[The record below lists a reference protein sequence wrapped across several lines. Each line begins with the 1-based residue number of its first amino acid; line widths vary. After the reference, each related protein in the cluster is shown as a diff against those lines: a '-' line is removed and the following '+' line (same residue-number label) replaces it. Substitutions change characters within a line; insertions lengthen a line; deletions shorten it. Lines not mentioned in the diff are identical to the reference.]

1 MSVGRLSEFDV
12 DAGNWELYCE
22 RLEMYFKANAIKDDL
37 KLPILISSM
46 GDVAYELLVNLAIPQ
61 KPAELSF
68 QEAVKLLKEH
78 LNPKPSILA
87 ERYIFRQRKQKTNE
101 KIQCYVAVLKK
112 LSRFCDFGA
121 TLNENLR
128 DQFVCGIKCD
138 AIRQQLF
145 ASGDITF
152 QKAVKT
158 ACILEAAERDAAAVE
173 GPGGDA
179 DVGASAS
186 AVPSSAAACVSGA
199 ASTSTSRRSSA
210 GLDGGLHRLQISGCS
225 VCGDYRH
232 RRADCKFKNAKCS
245 RCGQIGH
252 LRRMCG
258 DNSMMA
264 SVATNNCGSGKGATR
279 SRGKRD
285 SFAAQGDRTKWRP
298 GAMAYSNNRRAAH
311 THWMEDQDEH
321 EEQEADEAIYQMSLS
336 QYKPVRITL
345 NVQKVDLTMEIDTGS
360 PLSCINY
367 KTYLKYFNKIPL
379 LEANLSINYYN
390 LSQDNALGRLE
401 VNVRHKNKNK
411 LLDLYVFKVG
421 ATSLLGRQWLAE
433 LDISVP
439 KIGINNMSLEIKK
452 IKDRNVIINNIVSR
466 HKDLFD
472 GTLGCF
478 TGGRATLKLRADAE
492 PVFCR
497 ARPLPYALRPRVDA
511 ELDGMLRAGVI
522 EPVDT
527 SDWATPLVI
536 VHKPDG
542 SLRICADYKVTLNK
556 MLYVDKYPVP
566 KVDDLFSRLRGSK
579 YFTKLDLSQAYNQIL
594 LDETRNLTVIN
605 THRGL
610 FMYNRLVYGLASS
623 PGIFQRIMVKLFEG
637 VPNVTVFLDDILIH
651 NSCLDSHIDTVN
663 RVLQI
668 LKDNGLKI
676 KKQKCDFLC
685 EEVKYLGF
693 IVSSEGV
700 RVDREKIKPILE
712 IAPPSNVSELKSFL
726 GMVNFYGK
734 FIKNLSGNLIPLYE
748 LLKKGKHWSWGTE
761 QDVAFGKVKK
771 MLVSPEILI
780 HYDESKPVVVT
791 CDASGRGIGAVL
803 AQTDERGRE
812 RAVAYASR
820 ALTPAERNYS
830 QIHREALAIVFAVKK
845 FHQYLYGRH
854 FILRTDHKPLTSI
867 FGADSGIPSMTAS
880 RLQRWALLLSAYD
893 FTIEY
898 VNTNNNGADALSRLM
913 QGYKALNAKD
923 VCEYEPEQT
932 YLHFASEALLLNFE
946 NIRKETRKDPILSRI
961 MSYVRDG
968 WPKDVEIKEFKPY
981 FNRRTELYYELGCL
995 MWGHR
1000 LVVPKTCRNK
1010 ILLELHDSHMGI
1022 VKTKAIARS
1031 YVWWPGIDEEIEAC
1045 CRECAVCADAGDAP
1059 PRHAPQPWPW
1069 PIRPWTRLHID
1080 FLGPIVGR
1088 KFLVIVDS
1096 SSKWIEVC
1104 KMKETTALAVITN
1117 LREIFARFGIP
1128 RQLVSDNGPPF
1139 SSVEFNNFL
1148 SNNGI
1153 EHCYSAPYHP
1163 SSNGAAENAVKI
1175 CKKVIKKALKLHIDI
1190 ECALQRYLLMYRNT
1204 EHHTTGECPAKIL
1217 LGRTVRT
1224 RLDQIKPSREN
1235 LVLRAQQYQQRA
1247 AGGSYRAF
1255 NVGDTV
1261 WYRVYQGPSK
1271 WLQGRVKDVIG
1282 NTDYEIETTEGT
1294 VVHRHIDQM
1303 KLRSSSQISVTKS
1316 KKWKTI
1322 LSGSDH
1328 TAYPFAGSG
1337 GSNSLLDGG
1346 EVTDDTQLGEGGDRD
1361 LQGTNENS
1369 TTALNIRRYPLRVR
1383 KAPERYG
1390 LD

>member
-1 MSVGRLSEFDV
+1 MSIGRLSEFDV
-12 DAGNWELYCE
+12 EAGNWELYCE
-22 RLEMYFKANAIKDDL
+22 RLEMYFKANTIKDEL
-37 KLPILISSM
+37 KLPILISSV
-46 GDVAYELLVNLAIPQ
+46 GDVAYELLVNLAVPR
-61 KPAELSF
+61 KPAELTF
-68 QEAVKLLKEH
+68 REAVTLLKDH

-87 ERYIFRQRKQKTNE
+87 ERYIFRLRKQKMNE
-101 KIQCYVAVLKK
+101 KIQCYVAQLKK

-121 TLNENLR
+121 TLNDNLR
-128 DQFVCGIKCD
+128 DQFVCGLRGD

-152 QKAVKT
+152 EKAVKT
-158 ACILEAAERDAAAVE
+158 ACVLEAAERDAAAVE
-173 GPGGDA
+173 AP
-179 DVGASAS
+179 DVGAGTS
-186 AVPSSAAACVSGA
+186 AVPSSAATCVSEA
-199 ASTSTSRRSSA
+199 ASTSRRSST
-210 GLDGGLHRLQISGCS
+210 GLDSGLHRMQISGCW

-232 RRADCKFKNAKCS
+232 RRLDCKFKNAKCS

-258 DNSMMA
+258 GNSMMA
-264 SVATNNCGSGKGATR
+264 SFSTKKLGSGKGATR
-279 SRGKRD
+279 NRGKGD
-285 SFAAQGDRTKWRP
+285 SVASHGEQTKWRP
-298 GAMAYSNNRRAAH
+298 GALANSSNRGVTH
-311 THWMEDQDEH
+311 THWIEDQEEH
-321 EEQEADEAIYQMSLS
+321 EEQEVDEAMYQMSLS

-345 NVQKVDLTMEIDTGS
+345 NVQKVNLTMEIDTGS

-367 KTYLKYFNKIPL
+367 KTYIKYFKKLPL
-379 LEANLSINYYN
+379 LEANLSVNYYN
-390 LSQDNALGRLE
+390 LSRDNALGRLE
-401 VNVRHKNKNK
+401 VSVTYGKKNK

-433 LDISVP
+433 
-439 KIGINNMSLEIKK
+439 
-452 IKDRNVIINNIVSR
+452 

-478 TGGRATLKLRADAE
+478 TGGRATLKLRVDAE

-542 SLRICADYKVTLNK
+542 SLRLCADYKVTLNK
-556 MLYVDKYPVP
+556 MLHVDRYPVP

-594 LDETRNLTVIN
+594 LDDTRNLTVIN

-610 FMYNRLVYGLASS
+610 FVYNRLVYGLASS

-651 NSCLDSHIDTVN
+651 DSCLDSHIDTVN

-668 LKDNGLKI
+668 LKGNGLKI

-700 RVDREKIKPILE
+700 RVDSEKIKPILE
-712 IAPPSNVSELKSFL
+712 ISPPCNVSELKSFL

-734 FIKNLSGNLIPLYE
+734 FIKNLSGTLFPLYE
-748 LLKKGKHWSWGTE
+748 LLKKGKHWSWGAE
-761 QDVAFGKVKK
+761 QDVAFKTVKRL
-771 MLVSPEILI
+771 LVSPEILV

-803 AQTDERGRE
+803 AQADECGRE

-898 VNTNNNGADALSRLM
+898 INTNNNGADALSRLM

-946 NIRKETRKDPILSRI
+946 TIRKETRKDPILSRI

-968 WPKDVEIKEFKPY
+968 WPKDIEIKEFKPY

-1045 CRECAVCADAGDAP
+1045 CRECAVCADVGDAP

-1069 PIRPWTRLHID
+1069 PVRPWTRLHID
-1080 FLGPIVGR
+1080 FLGPIVGN
-1088 KFLVIVDS
+1088 KFLVIIDS

-1128 RQLVSDNGPPF
+1128 RQVVSDNGPPF

-1148 SNNGI
+1148 NNNGI

-1175 CKKVIKKALKLHIDI
+1175 CKKVIKKALKLRIDI

-1217 LGRTVRT
+1217 LGRSVRT
-1224 RLDQIKPSREN
+1224 RLDRIKPSREN
-1235 LVLRAQQYQQRA
+1235 LVLKAQQYQQRA
-1247 AGGSYRAF
+1247 AGGSHRTF

-1261 WYRVYQGPSK
+1261 WYRAYQGQSK
-1271 WLQGRVKDVIG
+1271 WLQGRVKDIIG
-1282 NTDYEIETTEGT
+1282 STDYEIETTEGT

-1303 KLRSSSQISVTKS
+1303 KLRSSSQNSDTKS
-1316 KKWKTI
+1316 KKWNTI
-1322 LSGSDH
+1322 VLESDH

-1337 GSNSLLDGG
+1337 GSSSRLNGDG
-1346 EVTDDTQLGEGGDRD
+1346 VTDGTQLGEGGDGVP
-1361 LQGTNENS
+1361 QGANDNS
-1369 TTALNIRRYPLRVR
+1369 AMAQNIRRYPLRVR
-1383 KAPERYG
+1383 NAPDRYG
-1390 LD
+1390 FD

>member
-1 MSVGRLSEFDV
+1 
-12 DAGNWELYCE
+12 
-22 RLEMYFKANAIKDDL
+22 MYFKANTIKDEL
-37 KLPILISSM
+37 KLPILISSV
-46 GDVAYELLVNLAIPQ
+46 GDVAYELLVNLAVPR
-61 KPAELSF
+61 KPADLTF
-68 QEAVKLLKEH
+68 REAVTLLKDH

-87 ERYIFRQRKQKTNE
+87 ERYIFRLRKQKMNE
-101 KIQCYVAVLKK
+101 NIQCYVAQLKK

-121 TLNENLR
+121 TLNDNLR
-128 DQFVCGIKCD
+128 DQFVCGLRGD

-152 QKAVKT
+152 EKAVKT
-158 ACILEAAERDAAAVE
+158 ACVLEAAERDAAAVE
-173 GPGGDA
+173 AP
-179 DVGASAS
+179 DVGAGTS
-186 AVPSSAAACVSGA
+186 AVPSSAATCVSEA
-199 ASTSTSRRSSA
+199 ASTSRRSST
-210 GLDGGLHRLQISGCS
+210 GLDSGLHRMQISGCW

-232 RRADCKFKNAKCS
+232 RRLDCKFKNAKCS

-258 DNSMMA
+258 GNSMMA
-264 SVATNNCGSGKGATR
+264 SFSTKKLGSGKGATR
-279 SRGKRD
+279 NRGKGD
-285 SFAAQGDRTKWRP
+285 SVASHGEQTKWRP
-298 GAMAYSNNRRAAH
+298 GAMANSSNRGVTH
-311 THWMEDQDEH
+311 THWIEDQEEH
-321 EEQEADEAIYQMSLS
+321 EEQEVDEAMYQMSLS
-336 QYKPVRITL
+336 QYK
-345 NVQKVDLTMEIDTGS
+345 
-360 PLSCINY
+360 
-367 KTYLKYFNKIPL
+367 
-379 LEANLSINYYN
+379 
-390 LSQDNALGRLE
+390 
-401 VNVRHKNKNK
+401 
-411 LLDLYVFKVG
+411 
-421 ATSLLGRQWLAE
+421 
-433 LDISVP
+433 
-439 KIGINNMSLEIKK
+439 
-452 IKDRNVIINNIVSR
+452 

-478 TGGRATLKLRADAE
+478 TGGRATLKLRVDAE

-527 SDWATPLVI
+527 SDWATP
-536 VHKPDG
+536 
-542 SLRICADYKVTLNK
+542 
-556 MLYVDKYPVP
+556 YPVP

-594 LDETRNLTVIN
+594 LDDTRNLTVIN

-610 FMYNRLVYGLASS
+610 FVYNRLVYGLASS

-668 LKDNGLKI
+668 LKGNGLKI

-685 EEVKYLGF
+685 EEIKYLGF

-700 RVDREKIKPILE
+700 RVDSEKIKPILE
-712 IAPPSNVSELKSFL
+712 ISPPCNVSELKSFL

-734 FIKNLSGNLIPLYE
+734 FIKNLSGTLFPLYE
-748 LLKKGKHWSWGTE
+748 LLKKGKHWSWGAE
-761 QDVAFGKVKK
+761 QDVAFKTVKRL
-771 MLVSPEILI
+771 LVSPEILV

-803 AQTDERGRE
+803 AQADERGRE

-898 VNTNNNGADALSRLM
+898 INTNNNGADALSRLM

-946 NIRKETRKDPILSRI
+946 TIRKETRKDPILSRI

-968 WPKDVEIKEFKPY
+968 WPKDIEIKEFKPY

-1069 PIRPWTRLHID
+1069 PVRPWTRLHID
-1080 FLGPIVGR
+1080 FLGPIVGN
-1088 KFLVIVDS
+1088 KFLVIIDS

-1128 RQLVSDNGPPF
+1128 RQVVSDNGPPF

-1148 SNNGI
+1148 NNNGI

-1175 CKKVIKKALKLHIDI
+1175 CKKVIKKALKLRIDI

-1217 LGRTVRT
+1217 LGRSVRT
-1224 RLDQIKPSREN
+1224 RLDRIKPSREN

-1247 AGGSYRAF
+1247 AGGSHRTF

-1261 WYRVYQGPSK
+1261 WYRAYQGQSK
-1271 WLQGRVKDVIG
+1271 WLQGRVKDIIG
-1282 NTDYEIETTEGT
+1282 STDYEIETTEGT

-1303 KLRSSSQISVTKS
+1303 KLRSSSQNSDTKS
-1316 KKWKTI
+1316 KKWNI
-1322 LSGSDH
+1322 IVSESDH

-1337 GSNSLLDGG
+1337 GSSSRFNG
-1346 EVTDDTQLGEGGDRD
+1346 EGVTDGTQLGEGGDGVP
-1361 LQGTNENS
+1361 QGANDNF
-1369 TTALNIRRYPLRVR
+1369 AMAQNIRRYPLRVR
-1383 KAPERYG
+1383 NAPDRYG
-1390 LD
+1390 FD